1 MATTQPDPRVEAHH
15 EGTVESVYAGD
26 SGVDRLKP
34 NAIGLWGV
42 IFVGVTGA
50 APISAMLFN
59 VPFATGFGT
68 GLYTPAAFLFATIIL
83 TIFSIGYVAM
93 ARKMRAAGGFYTFI
107 SHGLGRELGLATGI
121 TGALSYAL
129 FEVSLLGGF
138 AYFASTNFNDWFGW
152 EIPWI
157 AFALF
162 AAVLISVLCWFHVEL
177 SVKVL
182 GAALIGE
189 VIILAIF
196 DLVVFGSGGSDA
208 NGIQFESLNMF
219 QLTDPTN
226 IAGGASLAAGVGLFL
241 AFWSWVGFEAIP
253 NYAEESKD
261 PVHIVPRATLISV
274 VALGIG
280 YVITS
285 LAFVSAFPE
294 NELIKTAGD
303 ANNPPFFLAMEQYGN
318 TFFKD
323 LMQVLILTGSFA
335 CAMAFHNV
343 TMRYFYAMGREGIL
357 PKALGRTHPKYKSA
371 HVASVTQTAVALVL
385 VLAWGIGSGF
395 AYADAADTAY
405 VRIYTMMAV
414 QGVVWLL
421 AIQAVCALAVL
432 VWHRRHKH
440 PDSWVIVVLCPII
453 AIVGQLFAIYL
464 LFKNID
470 TLAGTIGYVDLI
482 KWIAIAG
489 VVLGLGYAFALK
501 RTNRKK
507 FDTIG
512 RMIDEGSMEE
522 PEKVAAPA

>member
-1 MATTQPDPRVEAHH
+1 MATTQPDPRVEARH

-26 SGVDRLKP
+26 SGVDRLKH

-121 TGALSYAL
+121 TGALAYAL

-162 AAVLISVLCWFHVEL
+162 AALLISVLCWFHVEL

-182 GAALIGE
+182 GFALIGE

-219 QLTDPTN
+219 KLTDPTG

-253 NYAEESKD
+253 NYAEESKN

-274 VALGIG
+274 IGLGVG

-318 TFFKD
+318 VFFKD

-357 PKALGRTHPKYKSA
+357 PKALGRTHPKHKSA
-371 HVASVTQTAVALVL
+371 HVASVTQTAVALLL

-395 AYADAADTAY
+395 AYGDAADTAY

-453 AIVGQLFAIYL
+453 AIVGQVFAIYL

-482 KWIAIAG
+482 GPIAIIG
-489 VVLGLGYAFALK
+489 VVIGLGYAFALK

-507 FDTIG
+507 FELIG
-512 RMIDEGSMEE
+512 RMIDEGQLAEE
-522 PEKVAAPA
+522 PTTAHA